1 MPGKANTI
9 LRSFAT
15 SQAPKEELTPNR
27 KASASPA
34 TMGETANG
42 RSIRVIR
49 RPRDP
54 DDEEVA
60 ELVRKKPEAAR
71 ELWRAV
77 DGPDGFAG
85 NGQIAIENARS
96 FVVCCRKMP
105 SPWRVSPMSIDQIFV
120 LLLVGVVFLSFLREF
135 YPPEVTALAASAALL
150 ATGIIETRDFLTVF
164 SSSAPITI
172 AMMFIISAALER
184 TGVLTIIGDVLKRQ
198 ARGSFLRTMLP
209 MMAGAMG
216 ASAFMNNTPVVIL
229 LTPIMISVAAS
240 VGVAPSRLLIP
251 LSFSAIFG
259 GTLTLVG
266 TSTNILMSGVAQDA
280 GQPPITMFE
289 MTLPGLIFA
298 TVGMVYMVFAGRFL
312 LPDRASLAGL
322 LGQEGKRRFLARLLI
337 PNGSNYVGKRL
348 SELPFNTAETRILD
362 VVRGEVSMRR
372 TMKDLVLEVG
382 DRLVLKTG
390 TGEILGLKED
400 GQIAFRDREDHDVEP
415 VTADQTI
422 TMEASVG
429 PNSHLRGRPIRDLK
443 LRRKYGVY
451 LMAVHR
457 QEQNISQD
465 LQDLRLQFADTLLLE
480 GPPEGLQRL
489 MEDGGIV
496 NLSTPTERPLRRSK
510 APIAIATIFGVMG
523 LAALNVM
530 PIAGLAVIGAVVVMM
545 TRCVDPEEAF
555 DAIDWRI
562 LFLIFGMLGLSMGM
576 EQTGAARLIVETVV
590 NAVGG
595 IGPLA
600 ILAAVYVLTSA
611 LTEMVSNNAVAV
623 LIGPIVIALAIDLG
637 FDPRPFIM
645 AVMFA
650 ASASFATPIGYQ
662 TNTFVYGAGGYRFT
676 DFIKVGLPL
685 NIIFAVVAVLIIP
698 LFFPF

>member
-1 MPGKANTI
+1 
-9 LRSFAT
+9 
-15 SQAPKEELTPNR
+15 
-27 KASASPA
+27 
-34 TMGETANG
+34 
-42 RSIRVIR
+42 
-49 RPRDP
+49 
-54 DDEEVA
+54 
-60 ELVRKKPEAAR
+60 
-71 ELWRAV
+71 
-77 DGPDGFAG
+77 
-85 NGQIAIENARS
+85 
-96 FVVCCRKMP
+96 
-105 SPWRVSPMSIDQIFV
+105 MSLDQIFV
-120 LLLVGVVFLSFLREF
+120 LALVGVVFLSFFKEI

-184 TGVLTIIGDVLKRQ
+184 TGVLTIIGDLLKRQ
-198 ARGSFLRTMLP
+198 ARGSFLRAMLL
-209 MMAGAMG
+209 MMVGTMG

-266 TSTNILMSGVAQDA
+266 TSTNILMSGVAQET

-298 TVGMVYMVFAGRFL
+298 TVGMVYMIFAGRFL
-312 LPDRASLAGL
+312 LPDRASLSGL
-322 LGQEGKRRFLARLLI
+322 LGQESKRRFLARLLI
-337 PNGSNYVGKRL
+337 PNGSNYVGKNL
-348 SELPFNTAETRILD
+348 TELPFNTSETRILD

-400 GQIAFRDREDHDVEP
+400 GQIAFRDRDDHDVEP

-422 TMEASVG
+422 TMEASIG
-429 PNSHLRGRPIRDLK
+429 PNSHLRGRPIKDLK

-480 GPPEGLQRL
+480 GPPEGLQRM

-496 NLSTPTERPLRRSK
+496 NLSTPTERPQRRTK

-576 EQTGAARLIVETVV
+576 EETGTARLIVETVV
-590 NAVGG
+590 GAVGG
-595 IGPLA
+595 IGPIA

-623 LIGPIVIALAIDLG
+623 VIGPIVIALAIELG
-637 FDPRPFIM
+637 YDPRPFIM

-662 TNTFVYGAGGYRFT
+662 TNTFVYSAGGYKFV

-698 LFFPF
+698 IFFPF

>member
-1 MPGKANTI
+1 
-9 LRSFAT
+9 
-15 SQAPKEELTPNR
+15 
-27 KASASPA
+27 
-34 TMGETANG
+34 
-42 RSIRVIR
+42 
-49 RPRDP
+49 
-54 DDEEVA
+54 
-60 ELVRKKPEAAR
+60 
-71 ELWRAV
+71 
-77 DGPDGFAG
+77 
-85 NGQIAIENARS
+85 
-96 FVVCCRKMP
+96 
-105 SPWRVSPMSIDQIFV
+105 MSLEQIFV
-120 LLLVGVVFLSFLREF
+120 LALVAVVFLSFFKEI

-150 ATGIIETRDFLTVF
+150 ATGIIETRDFLKVF

-198 ARGSFLRTMLP
+198 ARGSFLRTMLL
-209 MMAGAMG
+209 MMVGTMG

-266 TSTNILMSGVAQDA
+266 TSTNILMSSVAQET

-298 TVGMVYMVFAGRFL
+298 CVGMLYMVFAGRYL
-312 LPDRASLAGL
+312 LPDRASLSGL

-337 PNGSNYVGKRL
+337 PNGSKYIGKRL
-348 SELPFNTAETRILD
+348 VDLPFNTAETRILD

-400 GQIAFRDREDHDVEP
+400 GQIAFRDRDDHDVEP

-429 PNSHLRGRPIRDLK
+429 PNSHLRGRPIKDLK

-457 QEQNISQD
+457 QEQNISQE

-480 GPPEGLQRL
+480 GPPEGIQRM
-489 MEDGGIV
+489 MEDGG
-496 NLSTPTERPLRRSK
+496 
-510 APIAIATIFGVMG
+510 
-523 LAALNVM
+523 
-530 PIAGLAVIGAVVVMM
+530 
-545 TRCVDPEEAF
+545 
-555 DAIDWRI
+555 
-562 LFLIFGMLGLSMGM
+562 
-576 EQTGAARLIVETVV
+576 
-590 NAVGG
+590 
-595 IGPLA
+595 
-600 ILAAVYVLTSA
+600 
-611 LTEMVSNNAVAV
+611 
-623 LIGPIVIALAIDLG
+623 
-637 FDPRPFIM
+637 
-645 AVMFA
+645 
-650 ASASFATPIGYQ
+650 
-662 TNTFVYGAGGYRFT
+662 
-676 DFIKVGLPL
+676 
-685 NIIFAVVAVLIIP
+685 
-698 LFFPF
+698 

>member
-1 MPGKANTI
+1 
-9 LRSFAT
+9 
-15 SQAPKEELTPNR
+15 
-27 KASASPA
+27 
-34 TMGETANG
+34 
-42 RSIRVIR
+42 
-49 RPRDP
+49 
-54 DDEEVA
+54 
-60 ELVRKKPEAAR
+60 
-71 ELWRAV
+71 
-77 DGPDGFAG
+77 
-85 NGQIAIENARS
+85 
-96 FVVCCRKMP
+96 
-105 SPWRVSPMSIDQIFV
+105 
-120 LLLVGVVFLSFLREF
+120 
-135 YPPEVTALAASAALL
+135 
-150 ATGIIETRDFLTVF
+150 
-164 SSSAPITI
+164 
-172 AMMFIISAALER
+172 
-184 TGVLTIIGDVLKRQ
+184 
-198 ARGSFLRTMLP
+198 
-209 MMAGAMG
+209 
-216 ASAFMNNTPVVIL
+216 VIL
-229 LTPIMISVAAS
+229 LTPIMISVATS
-240 VGVAPSRLLIP
+240 VGVAPSRMLIP
-251 LSFSAIFG
+251 LSFAAIFG

-266 TSTNILMSGVAQDA
+266 TSTNILMSGVAQET

-289 MTLPGLIFA
+289 MTLPGLILA
-298 TVGMVYMVFAGRFL
+298 TVGMVYMIFAGRYL
-312 LPDRASLAGL
+312 LPDRASLSGL
-322 LGQEGKRRFLARLLI
+322 LGQESKRRFLARLLI
-337 PNGSNYVGKRL
+337 PNGSNYIGKQL
-348 SELPFNTAETRILD
+348 SDLPFNTAETRILD

-429 PNSHLRGRPIRDLK
+429 PNSHLRGRPIKDLK

-457 QEQNISQD
+457 QEQNISQE

-480 GPPEGLQRL
+480 GPPEGLQRM

-496 NLSTPTERPLRRSK
+496 NLSTPTERPQRRPK

-576 EQTGAARLIVETVV
+576 EETGTARLIVETVV
-590 NAVGG
+590 GAVGG

-623 LIGPIVIALAIDLG
+623 VIGPIVIALAIELG
-637 FDPRPFIM
+637 YDPRPFIM

-662 TNTFVYGAGGYRFT
+662 TNTFVYSAGGYKFV

-685 NIIFAVVAVLIIP
+685 NIIFAVIAVLIIP
-698 LFFPF
+698 IFFPF

>member
-1 MPGKANTI
+1 
-9 LRSFAT
+9 
-15 SQAPKEELTPNR
+15 
-27 KASASPA
+27 
-34 TMGETANG
+34 
-42 RSIRVIR
+42 
-49 RPRDP
+49 
-54 DDEEVA
+54 
-60 ELVRKKPEAAR
+60 
-71 ELWRAV
+71 
-77 DGPDGFAG
+77 
-85 NGQIAIENARS
+85 
-96 FVVCCRKMP
+96 
-105 SPWRVSPMSIDQIFV
+105 MSIDQIFV
-120 LLLVGVVFLSFLREF
+120 LALVGVVFLSFFKEI

-150 ATGIIETRDFLTVF
+150 ATGIIETRDFLKVF
-164 SSSAPITI
+164 GSSAPITI

-198 ARGSFLRTMLP
+198 ARGSFLRTMLL
-209 MMAGAMG
+209 MMVGTMG

-266 TSTNILMSGVAQDA
+266 TSTNILMSGVARDT

-298 TVGMVYMVFAGRFL
+298 SVGMLYMVFAGRFL
-312 LPDRASLAGL
+312 LPDRASLSGL

-337 PNGSNYVGKRL
+337 PNGSKYVGKRL
-348 SELPFNTAETRILD
+348 ADLPFNTTETRILD

-372 TMKDLVLEVG
+372 TMKELVLEVG

-390 TGEILGLKED
+390 TGEILGLKD
-400 GQIAFRDREDHDVEP
+400 NGQVTFRDRDDHDVEP

-429 PNSHLRGRPIRDLK
+429 PKSHLRARPIKDLK

-457 QEQNISQD
+457 QEQNISQE
-465 LQDLRLQFADTLLLE
+465 LQDVRLQFADTLLLE
-480 GPPEGLQRL
+480 GPPEGLQRM

-496 NLSTPTERPLRRSK
+496 NLSTPTERPQRRTK

-523 LAALNVM
+523 LAAFNVM

-562 LFLIFGMLGLSMGM
+562 LFLIFGMLGLSQGM
-576 EQTGAARLIVETVV
+576 EVTGTARVIVEAVV
-590 NAVGG
+590 HAVGG
-595 IGPLA
+595 VGPLA
-600 ILAAVYVLTSA
+600 ILAAVYVLTSV

-623 LIGPIVIALAIDLG
+623 LIGPIVIALAIELG

-662 TNTFVYGAGGYRFT
+662 TNTFVYSAGGYKFT

-685 NIIFAVVAVLIIP
+685 NILFAAVAVIIIP
-698 LFFPF
+698 IFFPF

>member
-1 MPGKANTI
+1 
-9 LRSFAT
+9 
-15 SQAPKEELTPNR
+15 
-27 KASASPA
+27 
-34 TMGETANG
+34 
-42 RSIRVIR
+42 
-49 RPRDP
+49 
-54 DDEEVA
+54 
-60 ELVRKKPEAAR
+60 
-71 ELWRAV
+71 
-77 DGPDGFAG
+77 
-85 NGQIAIENARS
+85 
-96 FVVCCRKMP
+96 
-105 SPWRVSPMSIDQIFV
+105 MSLDQIFV
-120 LLLVGVVFLSFLREF
+120 LALVGVVFLSFIREI

-150 ATGIIETRDFLTVF
+150 ATGIIETRDFLSVF

-184 TGVLTIIGDVLKRQ
+184 TGVLEIIGDVLKQQ
-198 ARGSFLRTMLP
+198 ARGSFLRAMLL
-209 MMAGAMG
+209 MMVGTMG

-229 LTPIMISVAAS
+229 LTPIMISVASS
-240 VGVAPSRLLIP
+240 VGVAPSRMLIP
-251 LSFSAIFG
+251 LSFAAIFG
-259 GTLTLVG
+259 GMLTLVG
-266 TSTNILMSGVAQDA
+266 TSTNILMSGVAQEA
-280 GQPPITMFE
+280 GQPPLTMFE
-289 MTLPGLIFA
+289 MTLPGLILA
-298 TVGMVYMVFAGRFL
+298 TVGMVYMVFAGRYL
-312 LPDRASLAGL
+312 LPDRASLSGV
-322 LGQEGKRRFLARLLI
+322 LGQESKRRFLARLLI
-337 PNGSNYVGKRL
+337 PNGSKYVGKQL
-348 SELPFNTAETRILD
+348 ADLPFNTAETRILD

-372 TMKDLVLEVG
+372 TMQELVLEAG

-390 TGEILGLKED
+390 TGEILGLKDD
-400 GQIAFRDREDHDVEP
+400 GQIAFRGREDHDVEP

-429 PNSHLRGRPIRDLK
+429 PKSHLRGRPIKDLK

-457 QEQNISQD
+457 QEQNISQE

-496 NLSTPTERPLRRSK
+496 NLSTPSEGPQRRAK
-510 APIAIATIFGVMG
+510 APIAIATIVGVMG
-523 LAALNVM
+523 LAALNVL
-530 PIAGLAVIGAVVVMM
+530 PIAGLAVIGAVIVMM

-562 LFLIFGMLGLSMGM
+562 LFLIFGMLGLTLGM
-576 EQTGAARLIVETVV
+576 EETGTANMIVEAAVG
-590 NAVGG
+590 AVGG

-623 LIGPIVIALAIDLG
+623 LIGPIVIALAIELG

-662 TNTFVYGAGGYRFT
+662 TNTFVYGAGGYKFT
-676 DFIKVGLPL
+676 DFIRVGLPL
-685 NIIFAVVAVLIIP
+685 NLIFAVVAVGIIP

>member
-1 MPGKANTI
+1 
-9 LRSFAT
+9 
-15 SQAPKEELTPNR
+15 
-27 KASASPA
+27 
-34 TMGETANG
+34 
-42 RSIRVIR
+42 
-49 RPRDP
+49 
-54 DDEEVA
+54 
-60 ELVRKKPEAAR
+60 
-71 ELWRAV
+71 
-77 DGPDGFAG
+77 
-85 NGQIAIENARS
+85 
-96 FVVCCRKMP
+96 
-105 SPWRVSPMSIDQIFV
+105 MSIDQIFV
-120 LLLVGVVFLSFLREF
+120 IALVCAVFLSFLKEV

-150 ATGIIETRDFLTVF
+150 ATGIIETQDFLTVF

-172 AMMFIISAALER
+172 AMMFILSAALER
-184 TGVLTIIGDVLKRQ
+184 TGVLTIIGDVLKKQ
-198 ARGSFLRTMLP
+198 ARGSFLRAMLL
-209 MMAGAMG
+209 MMVATMG

-266 TSTNILMSGVAQDA
+266 TSTNILMSGVALDA

-289 MTLPGLIFA
+289 MTLPGLVFA

-312 LPDRASLAGL
+312 LPDRASLSSL
-322 LGQEGKRRFLARLLI
+322 LGQEGRRRFLARLLI
-337 PNGSNYVGKRL
+337 PNGSKYVGKRL
-348 SELPFNTAETRILD
+348 ADLPFNTSETRILD
-362 VVRGEVSMRR
+362 VVRGEVSMRQ
-372 TMKDLVLEVG
+372 TLNEIVLEVG

-400 GQIAFRDREDHDVEP
+400 GQVAFREREDHDVEP
-415 VTADQTI
+415 VTADQTL

-429 PNSHLRGRPIRDLK
+429 PNSHLRGRAIKDLK

-457 QEQNISQD
+457 QEQNIRQE

-489 MEDGGIV
+489 MADGGIV
-496 NLSTPTERPLRRSK
+496 NLSAPTERPKRRGR

-530 PIAGLAVIGAVVVMM
+530 PIAGLAVIGAVVVML

-562 LFLIFGMLGLSMGM
+562 LFLIFGMLGLSMGL
-576 EQTGAARLIVETVV
+576 EETGTARIIVETVV
-590 NAVGG
+590 GAAGG
-595 IGPLA
+595 VGPLA

-623 LIGPIVIALAIDLG
+623 LIGPIVIALALELG
-637 FDPRPFIM
+637 FDPRPFVM

-662 TNTFVYGAGGYRFT
+662 TNTFVYSAGGYRFA
-676 DFIKVGLPL
+676 DFVKVGLPL
-685 NIIFAVVAVLIIP
+685 NILFAVVAVLILP

>member
-1 MPGKANTI
+1 
-9 LRSFAT
+9 
-15 SQAPKEELTPNR
+15 
-27 KASASPA
+27 
-34 TMGETANG
+34 
-42 RSIRVIR
+42 
-49 RPRDP
+49 
-54 DDEEVA
+54 
-60 ELVRKKPEAAR
+60 
-71 ELWRAV
+71 
-77 DGPDGFAG
+77 
-85 NGQIAIENARS
+85 
-96 FVVCCRKMP
+96 
-105 SPWRVSPMSIDQIFV
+105 MSLDQIFV
-120 LLLVGVVFLSFLREF
+120 LALVGVVFLSFFKEI

-184 TGVLTIIGDVLKRQ
+184 TGVLTIIGDLLKRQ
-198 ARGSFLRTMLP
+198 ARGSFLRAMLL
-209 MMAGAMG
+209 MMVGTMG

-266 TSTNILMSGVAQDA
+266 TSTNILMSGVAQET

-298 TVGMVYMVFAGRFL
+298 TVGMVYMIFAGRFL
-312 LPDRASLAGL
+312 LPDRASLSGL
-322 LGQEGKRRFLARLLI
+322 LGQESKRRFLARLLI
-337 PNGSNYVGKRL
+337 PNGSNYVGKNL
-348 SELPFNTAETRILD
+348 TELPFNTSETRILD

-400 GQIAFRDREDHDVEP
+400 GQIAFRDRDDHDVEP

-422 TMEASVG
+422 TMEASIG
-429 PNSHLRGRPIRDLK
+429 PNSHLRGRPIKDLK

-457 QEQNISQD
+457 QEQNISHD

-480 GPPEGLQRL
+480 GPPEGLQRM

-496 NLSTPTERPLRRSK
+496 NLSTPTERPQRRTK

-576 EQTGAARLIVETVV
+576 EETGTARLIVETVV
-590 NAVGG
+590 GAVGG
-595 IGPLA
+595 IGPIA

-623 LIGPIVIALAIDLG
+623 VIGPIVIALAIELG
-637 FDPRPFIM
+637 YDPRPFIM

-662 TNTFVYGAGGYRFT
+662 TNTFVYSAGGYKFV

-698 LFFPF
+698 IFFPF